1 MNALVNALDTIANK
15 VTAIPSSKA
24 VSDTDTNKD
33 VEQYVAMAL
42 TAGKNAAEV
51 KSLREKSAALM
62 EAINRTVQTLFK
74 AGVKVGR
81 TGKCSIAT
89 AFTDGLLDGGLS
101 KGTAQNYTSVFRKAV
116 DEGSIITEWNP
127 AQKSVASE
135 VQAEKSAP
143 KKGASHRA
151 KPEFATQLKKVFSF
165 DDDEAFKALC
175 FEIEQQFQDDKI
187 DSIYA
192 GFVQYL
198 EREGEL
204 KAKKDEVKK

>member
-1 MNALVNALDTIANK
+1 MNALVNALDSIANK

-24 VSDTDTNKD
+24 VNEDSNKD
-33 VEQYVAMAL
+33 VEMYVAMAL
-42 TAGKNAAEV
+42 TAGRNAAEV

-62 EAINRTVQTLFK
+62 EAINKTVQVLFK

-81 TGKCSIAT
+81 AGKCSIAT
-89 AFTDGLLDGGLS
+89 AFTDGLLDGGLT

-116 DEGSIITEWNP
+116 EEGSTITEWNP
-127 AQKSVASE
+127 AQKSVANE

-151 KPEFATQLKKVFSF
+151 KPEFSTQLKKVFSF
-165 DDDEAFKALC
+165 EDDEAFKALC
-175 FEIEQQFQDDKI
+175 FEIEELYNDAKI

-192 GFVQYL
+192 GFVQFL
-198 EREGEL
+198 EKEGEL
-204 KAKKDEVKK
+204 KAKKEGETK